1 MGKFIKQT
9 LASVIGTMVGI
20 FLFFT
25 VGISSLV
32 FLLISTA
39 STTTETV
46 SVKNKSIL
54 VINLEN
60 PIVDIKPPLTLGQAL
75 SGEDTTILSLRQVLN
90 SIEEATEDNRI
101 VAIFLDGR
109 GADGATGYAVLK
121 EVRAALEEFRAA
133 GKKIIAYDDNWSER
147 GYYLSS
153 VADEVIMN
161 PMGIMEINGL
171 ASQTMFFAGAFEKYG
186 IGVQIVRVGDYKSA
200 VEPFI
205 REDFSEENKEQT
217 EALLADLWG
226 EWTEKVGKSRSLTPE
241 NLENIV
247 NERGILSAEQAK
259 KVGSIDRIAYFDE
272 VLEDLKKL
280 GAIEGKNNTFRQISL
295 SAYSEV
301 PREKT
306 SRNKIAVVYARGAIV
321 AGEGEV
327 QQIGGQSFAKQLRQL
342 RQNKNIKAVVLRIDS
357 PGGSATASDII
368 LREIKLIAK
377 DKPVIVSMGNVAA
390 SGGYWIAT
398 GANYIFAEPNTI
410 TGSIGVFGALFNF
423 QEISNNNG
431 ITWDTVKVGELADL
445 GTNTRPQ
452 TEQELA
458 VFQERVNEIYDLFI
472 EKVATSRNLPKEK
485 VAEIARGRV
494 WSGEDAKELG
504 LVDELG
510 GLEAAIE
517 YAATQAKLG
526 DNWQVAEYP
535 KIESFGERFFKGLS
549 DSSIQEQLK
558 NADPLTAELLKV
570 KQDLSI
576 WQAIKD
582 PQDVYAIFPYQLRID

>member
-75 SGEDTTILSLRQVLN
+75 SGEDTTVLSLRQVIN
-90 SIEEATEDNRI
+90 SIEAATEDNRI
-101 VAIFLDGR
+101 VAIFIDGR

-121 EVRAALEEFRAA
+121 EVRTALEEFRAA

-186 IGVQIVRVGDYKSA
+186 IGVQIVRVGNYKSA

-217 EALLADLWG
+217 EALLADIWG
-226 EWTEKVGKSRSLTPE
+226 EWTEKVGKSRSLTSE
-241 NLENIV
+241 KLENIV
-247 NERGILSAEQAK
+247 NESGILSAEQAK

-301 PREKT
+301 PAEKT
-306 SRNKIAVVYARGAIV
+306 SRNKIAVVYAGGAIV

-342 RQNKNIKAVVLRIDS
+342 RQNKNIKAVVLRINS

-398 GANYIFAEPNTI
+398 GADYIFAEPNTI

-494 WSGEDAKELG
+494 WSGADAKQLG

-526 DNWQVAEYP
+526 NDWQVAEYP
-535 KIESFGERFFKGLS
+535 KVESFGARFFKGLS